1 MKRTKIRNILLSALL
16 ALTVGMPTLSFADEG
31 ASAGSGTSGGT
42 PTPYAAGD
50 KDTVADPNTAS
61 SWRDWGL
68 DYSTQSVG
76 RIWTDK
82 TVSTEDIVL
91 TGADGTMTIEK
102 SSEADFLTAFSA
114 LSSTSN
120 LKSKIAQPLD
130 IVLVLDASGS
140 MDDPMGNGDS
150 TKRIDALKVAANSF
164 IDEIAKQNAN
174 ISDPAQQHQ
183 VSLVKFSGKKSNQV
197 GNDTYREDGY
207 TYNYSQVMKNLTSCV
222 GSSADDLKSTVNAI
236 EPAGATRADY
246 GLELAAGQTSG
257 RENAKKI
264 VVFFTDGSPTS
275 SNGFEGKVASSAVSA
290 AKSMKDAGATIYSVG
305 IFSGA
310 NPAPDPTNSGTSREN
325 KFMHAV
331 SSNYPTASY
340 TNQGFMFDNWVWNF
354 GARATNSDFYKA
366 ASNAADLKTLFDEI
380 SQEITSST
388 GLPTEV
394 HQGYDPS
401 TSGYITFTD
410 QLGDYMKVDSFTT
423 IVFAKQLFKNPVK
436 LTSGNVDTYTFSGEA
451 GNVLY
456 PSGNLSSIVITV
468 TRSDNLATGDLVE
481 VKVPAA
487 LIPLRHFQIDESAGT
502 GSVDLTFP
510 IRVFFESSVKEDVA
524 SALANPDATLAAYIE
539 ANTTDDDVAFYAN
552 KWNGGED
559 GDVTATFTPAKSN
572 SYYYMTEETPI
583 YTDEACTVPAKGA
596 LSADGT
602 YYYKRSW
609 YEVDNNGKAS
619 LRSGAIRF
627 SGNIPEAWLGY
638 IGTDASG
645 NAVLK
650 SGAPRLTYINELLTL
665 KDDNP
670 TATAATVLN
679 PVWSGSN
686 IACHLGNNGK
696 LVIEKPGT
704 LAISK
709 SLDIPEG
716 YEHAEF
722 SNDAFTFTIDIDEAK
737 GQKFPA
743 EVRNANDEPVGNAF
757 TIAFDDNGEATHSLK
772 DGETLYIRGLS
783 TGWNYTVS
791 EQLTT
796 GFDQVA
802 PAENNDPQAA
812 TGTIAAG
819 TQAKAEFINAYRPSG
834 TLDGNKSLNVR
845 KVLKGRDWTAND
857 TFRFVLSP
865 TDNAPMPLGENG
877 EPANSIVLTKKDLAD
892 GGYAAGAFGNIT
904 YTKPGTYVYEISEDQ
919 DIGAGVGMSLSQARY
934 RVDVTVTKEL
944 AEQGDNAIHQGILNV
959 SSVMVQINDDD
970 GAIVQPDNDDDGAI
984 VQPDNGVDAA
994 TFTNEFAAQEAKW
1007 EPQVKKEY
1015 TDNSGANPL
1024 ASGMFHF
1031 RIEAVTDNTPM
1042 PNNPMIGTVNADG
1055 SVTFEDI
1062 TFTSEMIDKSFEYR
1076 ITEVVQNADGKWI
1089 NVADANESLLQTGMT
1104 YDKSTWIV
1112 RVDVTGEEVVVP
1124 TAGYRLADAAQG
1136 PSAESF
1142 ATFHN
1147 SYTPESVSVPAKD
1160 FAAGT
1165 KTLTGRDM
1173 LSNETFGFE
1182 LLSADGATQSAI
1194 ANGAVHLESTSAV
1207 AQGGTNGHAAGFSF
1221 GDATFKKPGT
1231 YTFMVHENLWNNQQ
1245 ILADGTQGMTFDR
1258 HTATI
1263 VVTVTDNNGV
1273 LSATRAVENSLD
1285 FTNRYTA
1292 EGDYSGLVV
1301 SKTLTGRDMGQG
1313 EFTFHIAAG
1322 TNDAAAAELLGGD
1335 GTRTFVNSEPRAAGV
1350 AYDATLLTD
1359 LHFTQ
1364 DDVGKTFTFDVFENV
1379 PSIGAPGMTYDEKI
1393 HSVVISVAS
1402 NNAGA
1407 LVITTTVDGADGNK
1421 VSFTNAY
1428 TADSATFDTQA
1439 GFGLYKVLEGG
1450 DWEANDAFSF
1460 LLEPLTMGAPM
1471 PVGATGA
1478 TATVGANMVDPATGR
1493 APISFGDITFN
1504 QAGVYKYRVTE
1515 ENAGRIIHGVKYTS
1529 NVAEFA
1535 VTVTDVDQNGVHTG
1549 KLEATAQ
1556 LTTTPNTREFT
1567 NVAGF
1572 EYDDNQIPVNA
1583 FKRFTNNSAVEMPD
1597 MTGLFTFTLT
1607 AAEANAPM
1615 PAATTAHNDA
1625 DGSVDFGVI
1634 TFDASLFDNG
1644 PIVISS
1650 APAAAKSAANEPSAA
1665 DKAVAS
1671 DVPAADVAAASGA
1684 GALAPDAGDAAKG
1697 EGSAPADAGAAP
1709 ASDAAADPAA
1719 KPAGDGPTTDNP
1731 PAGTNTLVFHY
1742 TITEKAGG
1750 HADVTNDPNPA
1761 FTFEVTVTRDDA
1773 GNVTASVTSISNY
1786 VKGEPLHVFTNTYA
1800 YAPPPPTPVDPDPDP
1815 IVAAPVAKKILEGR
1829 ALVAGEFTFELVE
1842 NGKVVSTGTN
1852 DANGSVTFS
1861 GITYAAAGTHVYTM
1875 REVGAGTTAA
1885 GVTYDTTTYQVTAKV
1900 VKSGGKLRATFTIDG
1915 ADAAV
1920 FKNAYAPMGTTVIL
1934 GATKTLAGRDLAAG
1948 EFTFKLTGADGRTYE
1963 AKNAADGRIEFPAI
1977 AFDKPG
1983 TYEFTLTEVN
1993 DGQTGIT
2000 YDEHVHKAI
2009 VTVSDDGKGNLV
2021 AKVTWPNGTPPTFV
2035 NTFAQP
2041 DPEETPTPDA
2051 KTTPGPKGWAGTP
2064 YGRLAKTGDAAM
2076 PIVCAAA
2083 LAILAAGAACSV
2095 AYGLFRKNEKEDA
2108 EK

>member
-31 ASAGSGTSGGT
+31 ASAGSGASGAGT
-42 PTPYAAGD
+42 TPYAAGD

-61 SWRDWGL
+61 TWRDWGL

-82 TVSTEDIVL
+82 TVSTEGIAL
-91 TGADGTMTIEK
+91 TGADGTITIEK
-102 SSEADFLTAFSA
+102 SPEADFLTAFSA

-120 LKSKIAQPLD
+120 LKSTVAQPLD

-140 MDDPMGNGDS
+140 MDDPMGNGDN
-150 TKRIDALKVAANSF
+150 TKRIDALKAAANSF
-164 IDEIAKQNAN
+164 IDEIAKRNAN

-183 VSLVKFSGKKSNQV
+183 VSLVKFAGKKNDQV
-197 GNDTYREDGY
+197 GNDTYRDGGY
-207 TYNYSQVMKNLTSCV
+207 TYNYSQIMKNLTSCV
-222 GSSADDLKSTVNAI
+222 GSSADDLRSTVNVI
-236 EPAGATRADY
+236 KPAGATQADN
-246 GLELAAGQTSG
+246 GLQLAAGQTSG
-257 RENAKKI
+257 RKDAKKI

-275 SNGFEGKVASSAVSA
+275 HSDFDDNVASSAVSA

-310 NPAPDPTNSGTSREN
+310 NPSADPTASDTSNEN

-340 TNQGFMFDNWVWNF
+340 AWQDGQGFWQPGQWVWSF
-354 GARATNSDFYKA
+354 GTRAAGSDFYKA

-388 GLPTEV
+388 GHPTEV
-394 HQGYDPS
+394 QQGYDAS

-423 IVFAKQLFKNPVK
+423 IVFAKRLFQNPVK
-436 LTSGNVDTYTFSGEA
+436 TTNENGNVDTYTFSGEA

-456 PSGNLSSIVITV
+456 PSGNLNSIIITV
-468 TRSDNLATGDLVE
+468 TRSEDLATGDLVE
-481 VKVPAA
+481 VKIPAG

-510 IRVFFESSVKEDVA
+510 IRVFFESSVKEDME
-524 SALANPDATLAAYIE
+524 SALANPDETLAAYVE
-539 ANTTDDDVAFYAN
+539 ANTTNDGVAFYAN
-552 KWNGGED
+552 KWSGGKD
-559 GDVTATFTPAKSN
+559 GDVAATFTPAKSN

-609 YEVDNNGKAS
+609 YEIDNGKATPQ
-619 LRSGAIRF
+619 SGAIPF
-627 SGNIPEAWLGY
+627 SGNISESLFGY
-638 IGTDASG
+638 ISTDASG
-645 NAVLK
+645 NAVFKL
-650 SGAPRLTYINELLTL
+650 GTPRITYIDELRTP
-665 KDDNP
+665 KDSNP

-679 PVWSGSN
+679 PLWSGSG

-743 EVRNANDEPVGNAF
+743 EVRNANDEPVDNAF

-783 TGWNYTVS
+783 AGWNYTVS
-791 EQLTT
+791 EQPTT
-796 GFDQVA
+796 GFDQIA

-819 TQAKAEFINAYRPSG
+819 TQATAEFANAYRPSG

-845 KVLKGRDWTAND
+845 KVLKGRDWTDND

-865 TDNAPMPLGENG
+865 TDNAPMPLDENG
-877 EPANSIVLTKKDLAD
+877 KPANSIVLTEQNLNDD
-892 GGYAAGAFGNIT
+892 GYAAGAFGNIT

-919 DIGAGVGMSLSQARY
+919 TLGAGAGMSLSQARY
-934 RVDVTVTKEL
+934 KVVVTVTD
-944 AEQGDNAIHQGILNV
+944 AGQGDNAVHQGKLNV
-959 SSVMVQINDDD
+959 SSVMVQTKDDD
-970 GAIVQPDNDDDGAI
+970 GASVQSND
-984 VQPDNGVDAA
+984 GVDAA
-994 TFTNEFAAQEAKW
+994 TFTNVFAATEEKW
-1007 EPQVKKEY
+1007 SPAVKKEY
-1015 TDNSGANPL
+1015 TDNSGVNPL
-1024 ASGMFHF
+1024 EDGMFNF
-1031 RIEAVTDNTPM
+1031 RIDPVEGSPM
-1042 PNNPMIGTVNADG
+1042 PTNTIGAVNADG
-1055 SVTFEDI
+1055 SVTFGDI
-1062 TFTSEMIDKSFEYR
+1062 VFTGDMIGKSFQYR
-1076 ITEVVQNADGKWI
+1076 ITEVVRDGAGNWVDVAKADKL
-1089 NVADANESLLQTGMT
+1089 LLQPGMT
-1104 YDKSTWIV
+1104 YDKSTWVVTVAITSKT
-1112 RVDVTGEEVVVP
+1112 VDNKQVVVC
-1124 TAGYRLADAAQG
+1124 TASYQLADAAQDS
-1136 PSAESF
+1136 PAKTF
-1142 ATFHN
+1142 ATFCN
-1147 SYTPESVSVPAKD
+1147 SYTPKSVSVPAKD

-1173 LSNETFGFE
+1173 LSNETFGFV
-1182 LLSADGATQSAI
+1182 LLPADDATRSAI
-1194 ANGAVHLESTSAV
+1194 ANGVVYLPSTHAEAKQGTSGQAV
-1207 AQGGTNGHAAGFSF
+1207 GFSF
-1221 GDATFKKPGT
+1221 GDATGGATFTKPGT
-1231 YTFMVHENLWNNQQ
+1231 YTFEVHENLWNSQE
-1245 ILADGTQGMTFDR
+1245 IPVDGTQGMTFDR

-1263 VVTVTDNNGV
+1263 VMTVADNNGV
-1273 LSATRAVENSLD
+1273 LAATRTVKNPLD

-1292 EGDYSGLVV
+1292 EGDYAGLVL
-1301 SKTLTGRDMGQG
+1301 SKTLNGRDMVQG
-1313 EFTFHIAAG
+1313 EFTFHIAG
-1322 TNDAAAAELLGGD
+1322 TNDAAAALLGGD
-1335 GTRTFVNSEPRAAGV
+1335 GTRTFANSEPRAAGV
-1350 AYDATLLTD
+1350 AYEATLLTD

-1364 DDVGKTFTFDVFENV
+1364 NDVGKTFTFDVRENV
-1379 PSIGAPGMTYDEKI
+1379 PDAGAPGMTYDTT
-1393 HSVVISVAS
+1393 VYSVAIGVAS
-1402 NNAGA
+1402 DNAGA
-1407 LVITTTVDGADGNK
+1407 LEITTTVDGAAGNK
-1421 VSFTNAY
+1421 VSFTNTYA
-1428 TADSATFDTQA
+1428 ADPATFNTRA
-1439 GFGLYKVLEGG
+1439 GFGLYKVLEGRG
-1450 DWEANDAFSF
+1450 WEADDAFSF
-1460 LLEPLTMGAPM
+1460 LLEPLTMGAPL
-1471 PVGATGA
+1471 PGDTIV
-1478 TATVGANMVDPATGR
+1478 TVGADKVDSATGH

-1504 QAGVYKYRVTE
+1504 QAGVYRYRVTE
-1515 ENAGRIIHGVKYTS
+1515 MSAGHIIDGVKYSS
-1529 NVAEFA
+1529 NAAEFT
-1535 VTVTDVDQNGVHTG
+1535 VTVTDVDQNGAHTG
-1549 KLEATAQ
+1549 ELVATAQ
-1556 LTTTPNTREFT
+1556 LTTTPNTCEFT

-1615 PAATTAHNDA
+1615 PAVTTVHNGA

-1644 PIVISS
+1644 PIVINS

-1671 DVPAADVAAASGA
+1671 DVPAADVAAASEA

-1709 ASDAAADPAA
+1709 ASDAAAVPEA

-1731 PAGTNTLVFHY
+1731 SADANTLVFHY

-1761 FTFEVTVTRDDA
+1761 FTFEVTVTRDNA
-1773 GNVTASVTSISNY
+1773 GNVTANVTNVQDY
-1786 VKGEPLHVFTNTYA
+1786 VKGTPLRTFTNTYT
-1800 YAPPPPTPVDPDPDP
+1800 YTPPIIPDPDP
-1815 IVAAPVAKKILEGR
+1815 IFAAPVAKKILEGR
-1829 ALVAGEFTFELVE
+1829 ALGAGEFSFELLE

-1852 DANGSVTFS
+1852 DADGNVVFS
-1861 GITYAAAGTHVYTM
+1861 DIKFTEAGTHIYTM
-1875 REVGAGTTAA
+1875 REIGAGTTAA
-1885 GVTYDTTTYQVTAKV
+1885 GVTYDATTYQVTADV
-1900 VKSGGKLRATFTIDG
+1900 VEIDNELRVDFAIDG
-1915 ADAAV
+1915 ADGAV
-1920 FKNAYAPMGTTVIL
+1920 FKNAYKAKGTTVII
-1934 GATKTLAGRDLAAG
+1934 GATKTLEGRTLAAG
-1948 EFTFKLTGADGRTYE
+1948 EFTFKLTGADGRAYE

-1977 AFDKPG
+1977 DFDKVG
-1983 TYEFTLTEVN
+1983 TYDFTLVEMN

-2000 YDEHVHKAI
+2000 YDGRSYK
-2009 VTVSDDGKGNLV
+2009 VTVVVTDDGKGNLV
-2021 AKVTWPNGTPPTFV
+2021 ANVTWPNGTPPTFK
-2035 NTFAQP
+2035 NTYTKPVPA
-2041 DPEETPTPDA
+2041 A
-2051 KTTPGPKGWAGTP
+2051 TPGTP
-2064 YGRLAKTGDAAM
+2064 GKPPVRFAKTGDETM
-2076 PIVCAAA
+2076 PIACVAT
-2083 LAILAAGAACSV
+2083 LAILAAGAVGA
-2095 AYGLFRKNEKEDA
+2095 AAFGALRKREKGDERQ
-2108 EK
+2108 

>member
-31 ASAGSGTSGGT
+31 ASAGSGASGVS

-61 SWRDWGL
+61 TWRDWGL

-91 TGADGTMTIEK
+91 TGADGTMTIAK
-102 SSEADFLTAFSA
+102 SPEADFLTAFSA

-164 IDEIAKQNAN
+164 IDEIATQNAN

-183 VSLVKFSGKKSNQV
+183 VSLVKFAGKISNQV
-197 GNDTYREDGY
+197 GNGTYRSGGY
-207 TYNYSQVMKNLTSCV
+207 TYNFSQVMKNLTSCV

-236 EPAGATRADY
+236 SPAGSTRADY
-246 GLELAAGQTSG
+246 GLQLAADQTSG

-275 SNGFEGKVASSAVSA
+275 SSGFEDGVASDAVSA
-290 AKSMKDAGATIYSVG
+290 AKSMKDKGATIYSVG

-310 NPAPDPTNSGTSREN
+310 NPSADPTNSGTSDEN

-340 TNQGFMFDNWVWNF
+340 SWQNGQWPWESGRWVWNF
-354 GARATNSDFYKA
+354 GARATDSAFYKA

-394 HQGYDPS
+394 QQGYDPS

-423 IVFAKQLFKNPVK
+423 IVFAKQLFQNPVK
-436 LTSGNVDTYTFSGEA
+436 TTSGKVDTYTFSGEA

-468 TRSDNLATGDLVE
+468 TKSDNLATGDLVE
-481 VKVPAA
+481 VKIPAA
-487 LIPLRHFQIDESAGT
+487 LIPLRHFQIDESAST

-510 IRVFFESSVKEDVA
+510 IRVFFESSVKEDVE

-539 ANTTDDDVAFYAN
+539 TNTTGDGVAFYAN

-559 GDVTATFTPAKSN
+559 GDVLATFTPAKSN

-609 YEVDNNGKAS
+609 YEIGNGKAT
-619 LRSGAIRF
+619 LQSGAIQF
-627 SGNIPEAWLGY
+627 SGNIPESWLGY

-645 NAVLK
+645 NAVFK
-650 SGAPRLTYINELLTL
+650 AGTPRFTYINELRTV
-665 KDDNP
+665 KSDNP
-670 TATAATVLN
+670 TTTATTVLN
-679 PVWSGSN
+679 PVWSGSS

-709 SLDIPEG
+709 SLVVPEG
-716 YEHAEF
+716 YDRADF
-722 SNDAFTFTIDIDEAK
+722 ANDTFTFTIEIDKAE
-737 GQKFPA
+737 GQEFPA
-743 EVRNANDEPVGNAF
+743 EVRDVNNEPVGDAF
-757 TIAFDDNGEATHSLK
+757 TIAFDNNGTATHSLK
-772 DGETLYIRGLS
+772 DGETLIIRGLS
-783 TGWNYTVS
+783 AGWEYLVS
-791 EQLTT
+791 EQPTT
-796 GFDQVA
+796 GFDQIA

-819 TQAKAEFINAYRPSG
+819 AEANAEFTNAYRPSG
-834 TLDGNKSLNVR
+834 TLDNDDALAVK
-845 KVLKGRDWTAND
+845 KVLTGRSWTDND
-857 TFRFVLSP
+857 AFRFILTP
-865 TDNAPMPLGENG
+865 TTDNAPMPLDENG
-877 EPANSIVLTKKDLAD
+877 EPANSIVLTKQDLAD
-892 GGYAAGAFGNIT
+892 GGYAAGTFGNIT

-919 DIGAGVGMSLSQARY
+919 TVGAGAGMSLSQARY
-934 RVDVTVTKEL
+934 RVVVTVTDVP
-944 AEQGDNAIHQGILNV
+944 AGQGDNAIHQGILNV
-959 SSVMVQINDDD
+959 SSIMVQINGDD
-970 GAIVQPDNDDDGAI
+970 GASVQSDD
-984 VQPDNGVDAA
+984 GVDAA
-994 TFTNEFAAQEAKW
+994 TFTNEFAAREAKW
-1007 EPQVKKEY
+1007 NPAVKKEY

-1024 ASGMFHF
+1024 ERGLFNF
-1031 RIEAVTDNTPM
+1031 RIEPVTDYAPM
-1042 PNNPMIGTVNADG
+1042 PANPIGAVNADG
-1055 SVTFEDI
+1055 SVTFGDI
-1062 TFTSEMIDKSFEYR
+1062 VFAGDMIGESFEYR
-1076 ITEVVQNADGKWI
+1076 ITEVVPDGAGNWI
-1089 NVADANESLLQTGMT
+1089 NVADADASLLQTGMT
-1104 YDKSTWIV
+1104 YDESTWVV
-1112 RVDVTGEEVVVP
+1112 RVDIASEVIDNEQVVVW
-1124 TAGYRLADAAQG
+1124 TASYQLADAAQG
-1136 PSAESF
+1136 SPAESF
-1142 ATFHN
+1142 ATFRN
-1147 SYTPESVSVPAKD
+1147 SYTPESVSVPAED

-1173 LSNETFGFE
+1173 LPNETFGFV
-1182 LLSADGATQSAI
+1182 LLPGDDATQSAI
-1194 ANGAVHLESTSAV
+1194 ANGVVRLTSTDAV
-1207 AQGGTNGHAAGFSF
+1207 ALRGTNGQAVNFSF
-1221 GDATFKKPGT
+1221 GDATFTKPGT
-1231 YTFMVHENLWNNQQ
+1231 YTFMVRENSWNSQR
-1245 ILADGTQGMTFDR
+1245 IPADGTQGMAFDR

-1263 VVTVTDNNGV
+1263 VVTVTDNDGV
-1273 LSATRAVENSLD
+1273 LAATRTVENSLA

-1292 EGDYSGLVV
+1292 EGDYAGLVL
-1301 SKTLTGRDMGQG
+1301 SKTLNGRDMSQG
-1313 EFTFHIAAG
+1313 EFAFHIAG
-1322 TNDAAAAELLGGD
+1322 TNDAAAALLGGD

-1350 AYDATLLTD
+1350 AYEATLLTD

-1364 DDVGKTFTFDVFENV
+1364 DDAGKTFTFDVYENV
-1379 PSIGAPGMTYDEKI
+1379 PSIGAPGMTYDKTI
-1393 HSVVISVAS
+1393 HSVVVSVAS
-1402 NNAGA
+1402 DNAGA
-1407 LVITTTVDGADGNK
+1407 LVITTTVDGVAGNK

-1428 TADSATFDTQA
+1428 AADPAVLDTQA
-1439 GFGLYKVLEGG
+1439 GFGLYKVLEGR

-1460 LLEPLTMGAPM
+1460 LLEPVTMGAPLPGDTM
-1471 PVGATGA
+1471 V
-1478 TATVGANMVDPATGR
+1478 TVGADMVDPATGH

-1515 ENAGRIIHGVKYTS
+1515 ANAGHIIGGVQYSS
-1529 NVAEFA
+1529 NVAEFT
-1535 VTVTDVDQNGVHTG
+1535 VTVTDLDENGVHTG

-1583 FKRFTNNSAVEMPD
+1583 FKRFVNNSAVEMPD
-1597 MTGLFTFTLT
+1597 MTGLFAFELT

-1615 PAATTAHNDA
+1615 PVATTTHNGA

-1644 PIVISS
+1644 PIVINSV
-1650 APAAAKSAANEPSAA
+1650 PAAKSAASESSAA
-1665 DKAVAS
+1665 GKAVAS
-1671 DVPAADVAAASGA
+1671 DVPAADDAAAPEA
-1684 GALAPDAGDAAKG
+1684 GASGVDAGDAAKG

-1709 ASDAAADPAA
+1709 AADATAAPAANAAA
-1719 KPAGDGPTTDNP
+1719 KPASDGPTTDNP
-1731 PAGTNTLVFHY
+1731 PVDANTLVFHY

-1750 HADVTNDPNPA
+1750 HADVANDPNPA
-1761 FTFEVTVTRDDA
+1761 FTFEVTVTRGND
-1773 GNVTASVTSISNY
+1773 GNVTARVTNVQDY
-1786 VKGEPLHVFTNTYA
+1786 VKGTPLRTFTNTYT
-1800 YAPPPPTPVDPDPDP
+1800 YTPPIIPDPDP
-1815 IVAAPVAKKILEGR
+1815 IFAAPVAKKILEGR
-1829 ALVAGEFTFELVE
+1829 ALIAGEFSFELLE
-1842 NGKVVSTGTN
+1842 NGKVVSAGTN
-1852 DANGSVTFS
+1852 DADGNVVFS
-1861 GITYAAAGTHVYTM
+1861 DIEFTEAGTHIYTM
-1875 REVGAGTTAA
+1875 REIGAGTTAA
-1885 GVTYDTTTYQVTAKV
+1885 GVTYDATTYQVTADV
-1900 VKSGGKLRATFTIDG
+1900 VEIDNELRVDFAIDG
-1915 ADAAV
+1915 ADGAV
-1920 FKNAYAPMGTTVIL
+1920 FKNAYKAKGTTVII
-1934 GATKTLAGRDLAAG
+1934 GATKTLEGRTLAAG

-1977 AFDKPG
+1977 DFDKVG
-1983 TYEFTLTEVN
+1983 TYDFTLVEMN

-2000 YDEHVHKAI
+2000 YDGRSYK
-2009 VTVSDDGKGNLV
+2009 VTVVVTDDGKGNLV
-2021 AKVTWPNGTPPTFV
+2021 ANVTWPNGTPPTFK
-2035 NTFAQP
+2035 NTYTKPVLAV
-2041 DPEETPTPDA
+2041 
-2051 KTTPGPKGWAGTP
+2051 TPGTP
-2064 YGRLAKTGDAAM
+2064 GKPPVRFAKTGDETM
-2076 PIVCAAA
+2076 PVACAAT
-2083 LAILAAGAACSV
+2083 LAILAAGAVGA
-2095 AYGLFRKNEKEDA
+2095 AAFGALRKREKGD
-2108 EK
+2108 KRQ

>member
-31 ASAGSGTSGGT
+31 ASAGSGASGVS

-50 KDTVADPNTAS
+50 KGTVADPNTAS

-82 TVSTEDIVL
+82 TVSTEGINL
-91 TGADGTMTIEK
+91 TGADGTITIEK

-140 MDDPMGNGDS
+140 MDDPMGKDDN
-150 TKRIDALKVAANSF
+150 TKRIDALKAAANSF

-183 VSLVKFSGKKSNQV
+183 VSLVKFAGKISNQV
-197 GNDTYREDGY
+197 GNDTYRDGRY

-222 GSSADDLKSTVNAI
+222 GSSVKDLKRTVGAI
-236 EPAGATRADY
+236 SPAGSTRADY
-246 GLELAAGQTSG
+246 GLQFAAGQTSG

-275 SNGFEGKVASSAVSA
+275 SSGFEAGVAGDAVSA

-310 NPAPDPTNSGTSREN
+310 NPSADPTNSGTSDEN

-340 TNQGFMFDNWVWNF
+340 TDQGWVISNWVWSF
-354 GARATNSDFYKA
+354 GARATDSDFYKA

-394 HQGYDPS
+394 QQGYDPS

-423 IVFAKQLFKNPVK
+423 IVFAKQLFQNPEK
-436 LTSGNVDTYTFSGEA
+436 TTSGNVDTYTFSGEA

-456 PSGNLSSIVITV
+456 PSGNLNSIVITV
-468 TRSDNLATGDLVE
+468 TKSDNLATGDLVE
-481 VKVPAA
+481 VKIPAA
-487 LIPLRHFQIDESAGT
+487 LIPLRHFQVDESAGT
-502 GSVDLTFP
+502 GHVDTTFP
-510 IRVFFESSVKEDVA
+510 IRVFFESSVKEDVE

-539 ANTTDDDVAFYAN
+539 ANTTGDGVAFYAN

-559 GDVTATFTPAKSN
+559 GDVLATFTPARSN

-609 YEVDNNGKAS
+609 YEIDNGKAT
-619 LRSGAIRF
+619 LQSGAIKF

-650 SGAPRLTYINELLTL
+650 SGAPRLTYINELRTL

-686 IACHLGNNGK
+686 VACHLGNNGK
-696 LVIEKPGT
+696 LVVEKPGT

-709 SLDIPEG
+709 SLVVPEG
-716 YEHAEF
+716 YDRAEF
-722 SNDAFTFTIDIDEAK
+722 GNDTFTFTIEIDKAE
-737 GQKFPA
+737 GQEFPA
-743 EVRNANDEPVGNAF
+743 EVRDANNEPVGDAF
-757 TIAFDDNGEATHSLK
+757 TITFDNNGKATHSLK

-783 TGWNYTVS
+783 AGWEYLVS
-791 EQLTT
+791 EQPTM
-796 GFDQVA
+796 GFDQIA

-812 TGTIAAG
+812 TGAIAAG
-819 TQAKAEFINAYRPSG
+819 AQAKAEFTNAYRPSG
-834 TLDGNKSLNVR
+834 TLDNDDALAVK
-845 KVLKGRDWTAND
+845 KVLTGRSWTDND
-857 TFRFVLSP
+857 AFRFILAPV
-865 TDNAPMPLGENG
+865 TDNAPMPLDENG
-877 EPANSIVLTKKDLAD
+877 EPVGALTLTKQDLTD
-892 GGYAAGAFGNIT
+892 GGYAAGTFGNIT

-919 DIGAGVGMSLSQARY
+919 TVGAGAGMSLSQARY
-934 RVDVTVTKEL
+934 RVVVTVTDVP
-944 AEQGDNAIHQGILNV
+944 AGQGDNAIHQGILNV
-959 SSVMVQINDDD
+959 SSVMEQIYDDD
-970 GAIVQPDNDDDGAI
+970 GASVQSSNK
-984 VQPDNGVDAA
+984 VDAA
-994 TFTNEFAAQEAKW
+994 TFTNEFAAREAKW
-1007 EPQVKKEY
+1007 NPAVKKEY

-1024 ASGMFHF
+1024 AGGMFNF
-1031 RIEAVTDNTPM
+1031 RIDSDGAPM
-1042 PNNPMIGTVNADG
+1042 PANPIGAVNADG
-1055 SVTFEDI
+1055 SVEFEDI
-1062 TFTSEMIDKSFEYR
+1062 VFTGDMIGKSFEYR
-1076 ITEVVQNADGKWI
+1076 ITEVVPDGAGKWT
-1089 NVADANESLLQTGMT
+1089 NVAKADESQLQGGMT
-1104 YDKSTWIV
+1104 YDKSTWVV
-1112 RVDVTGEEVVVP
+1112 RVDIASKVVDNEQVVVW
-1124 TAGYRLADAAQG
+1124 TASYRLADPAQG
-1136 PSAESF
+1136 SQVEPF
-1142 ATFHN
+1142 ATFRN
-1147 SYTPESVSVPAKD
+1147 SYTPEFATVPVND

-1182 LLSADGATQSAI
+1182 LLPADGATQSAI
-1194 ANGAVHLESTSAV
+1194 ANGVVHLESTSAV
-1207 AQGGTNGHAAGFSF
+1207 AQGGTNGHAVGFSFF
-1221 GDATFKKPGT
+1221 GDATFKKPGM
-1231 YTFMVHENLWNNQQ
+1231 YTFMVRENLWNNQQ
-1245 ILADGTQGMTFDR
+1245 IPDDGTQGMTFDR

-1263 VVTVTDNNGV
+1263 VVTVTDNDGV
-1273 LSATRAVENSLD
+1273 LAATRTVENSLD

-1292 EGDYSGLVV
+1292 EGDYTGLVL
-1301 SKTLTGRDMGQG
+1301 SKTLNGRDMGQG
-1313 EFTFHIAAG
+1313 EFTFHIAG
-1322 TNDAAAAELLGGD
+1322 TNDAAAALLGGD

-1350 AYDATLLTD
+1350 AYEATLLTD

-1364 DDVGKTFTFDVFENV
+1364 DDAGKTFTFDVFENV
-1379 PSIGAPGMTYDEKI
+1379 PSIGAPGMTYDKTI

-1402 NNAGA
+1402 DNAGA
-1407 LVITTTVDGADGNK
+1407 LVITTTVDGAAGNK

-1428 TADSATFDTQA
+1428 AADPAVFDTQA
-1439 GFGLYKVLEGG
+1439 GFGLYKVLEGR

-1460 LLEPLTMGAPM
+1460 LLESVTMGAPL
-1471 PVGATGA
+1471 PGDTIV
-1478 TATVGANMVDPATGR
+1478 TVGADMVDPATGH

-1515 ENAGRIIHGVKYTS
+1515 ANAGHIIGGVQYSS
-1529 NVAEFA
+1529 NVAEFT

-1583 FKRFTNNSAVEMPD
+1583 FKRFVNNSAVEMPD
-1597 MTGLFTFTLT
+1597 MTGLFTFELT

-1615 PAATTAHNDA
+1615 PVATTVHNGA

-1644 PIVISS
+1644 PIVINS
-1650 APAAAKSAANEPSAA
+1650 APAAKSAANEASAA
-1665 DKAVAS
+1665 GEAVAS
-1671 DVPAADVAAASGA
+1671 DVPAADAAAASEA
-1684 GALAPDAGDAAKG
+1684 GASGADAGDAAKG

-1709 ASDAAADPAA
+1709 AADAAAAPAA

-1731 PAGTNTLVFHY
+1731 PVDANTLVFHY

-1750 HADVTNDPNPA
+1750 HADVANDPNPA
-1761 FTFEVTVTRDDA
+1761 FTFEVTVTRGND
-1773 GNVTASVTSISNY
+1773 GNVTARVTNVQDY
-1786 VKGEPLHVFTNTYA
+1786 VKGTPLRTFTNTYT
-1800 YAPPPPTPVDPDPDP
+1800 YTPPIIPDPDP
-1815 IVAAPVAKKILEGR
+1815 IFAAPVAKKILEGR
-1829 ALVAGEFTFELVE
+1829 ALIAGEFSFELLE

-1852 DANGSVTFS
+1852 DADGNVVFS
-1861 GITYAAAGTHVYTM
+1861 DIEFTEAGTHIYTM
-1875 REVGAGTTAA
+1875 REIGAGTTAA
-1885 GVTYDTTTYQVTAKV
+1885 GVTYDATTYQVTADV
-1900 VKSGGKLRATFTIDG
+1900 VEIDNELRVDFAIDG
-1915 ADAAV
+1915 VDGAV
-1920 FKNAYAPMGTTVIL
+1920 FKNAYKAKGTTVII
-1934 GATKTLAGRDLAAG
+1934 GATKTLEGRTLAAG

-1977 AFDKPG
+1977 DFDKVG
-1983 TYEFTLTEVN
+1983 TYDFTLVEMN

-2000 YDEHVHKAI
+2000 YDGRSYK
-2009 VTVSDDGKGNLV
+2009 VTVVVTDDGKGNLV
-2021 AKVTWPNGTPPTFV
+2021 ANVTWPNGTPPTFK
-2035 NTFAQP
+2035 NTYTKPVPAV
-2041 DPEETPTPDA
+2041 
-2051 KTTPGPKGWAGTP
+2051 TPGTP
-2064 YGRLAKTGDAAM
+2064 GKPPVRFAKTGDETMSIA
-2076 PIVCAAA
+2076 CAAT
-2083 LAILAAGAACSV
+2083 LAILAAGAVGA
-2095 AYGLFRKNEKEDA
+2095 AAFGALRKREKGD
-2108 EK
+2108 KRQ

>member
-50 KDTVADPNTAS
+50 KGTEADPNTAS

-91 TGADGTMTIEK
+91 TGAGGTMTIEK

-140 MDDPMGNGDS
+140 MSDPMGKDDN
-150 TKRIDALKVAANSF
+150 TKRIDALKAAANSF
-164 IDEIAKQNAN
+164 IDEIATQNAN

-183 VSLVKFSGKKSNQV
+183 VSLVKFSGNKSDQV
-197 GNDTYREDGY
+197 GNSTYRGDNGY
-207 TYNYSQVMKNLTSCV
+207 TYNFSQVMKNLTSCV
-222 GSSADDLKSTVNAI
+222 GSSADDLKSTVNNI
-236 EPAGATRADY
+236 SPAGSTRADY
-246 GLELAAGQTSG
+246 GLQLATDQTSG

-275 SNGFEGKVASSAVSA
+275 SSGFESGVAGDAVSA

-310 NPAPDPTNSGTSREN
+310 NPSADPTNSNSGTSREN

-340 TNQGFMFDNWVWNF
+340 AWQDGQGFLQPGGWVWSF
-354 GARATNSDFYKA
+354 GPRATDSDFYKA

-394 HQGYDPS
+394 QQGYNPS

-423 IVFAKQLFKNPVK
+423 IVFAKQLFQNPVK
-436 LTSGNVDTYTFSGEA
+436 TTSRNVDTYTFSGEA

-468 TRSDNLATGDLVE
+468 TKSDNLATGDLVE
-481 VKVPAA
+481 VKIPAS

-502 GSVDLTFP
+502 GHVDTTFP
-510 IRVFFESSVKEDVA
+510 IRVFFESSVKEDVET
-524 SALANPDATLAAYIE
+524 ALANPDATLAAYIE
-539 ANTTDDDVAFYAN
+539 ANTTGDGVAFYAN
-552 KWNGGED
+552 KWSGGED

-583 YTDEACTVPAKGA
+583 YTDKAGTPAKGA

-602 YYYKRSW
+602 YYYQRSW
-609 YEVDNNGKAS
+609 YEIGNDGKAT
-619 LRSGAIRF
+619 LRSDVIPF
-627 SGNIPEAWLGY
+627 SGSIPESWFGY

-645 NAVLK
+645 NAVFK
-650 SGAPRLTYINELLTL
+650 AGTPRFTYINELHTF
-665 KDDNP
+665 KGKNQTV
-670 TATAATVLN
+670 TATTVLN

-686 IACHLGNNGK
+686 VACHLGNNGK

-709 SLDIPEG
+709 SLDVPEG

-743 EVRNANDEPVGNAF
+743 EVRNANDELVGNAF

-783 TGWNYTVS
+783 AGWGYQVS
-791 EQLTT
+791 ERPTT
-796 GFDQVA
+796 GFDQIA
-802 PAENNDPQAA
+802 PAENNGSQAA

-819 TQAKAEFINAYRPSG
+819 TQVKAEFTNAYRPSG
-834 TLDGNKSLNVR
+834 TLYGGDALAVKKALT
-845 KVLKGRDWTAND
+845 GRDWTDND
-857 TFRFVLSP
+857 LFRFVLSP
-865 TDNAPMPLGENG
+865 IGNAPMPLGENG
-877 EPANSIVLTKKDLAD
+877 EPDGVLTLTKHELTED
-892 GGYAAGAFGNIT
+892 GYAAGAFGNIT
-904 YTKPGTYVYEISEDQ
+904 YTKHGTYFYEIYEDQ
-919 DIGAGVGMSLSQARY
+919 TVGAGAGMSLSQARY
-934 RVDVTVTKEL
+934 RVVVTVTEEL

-970 GAIVQPDNDDDGAI
+970 GAIVQS
-984 VQPDNGVDAA
+984 DNGVDAA
-994 TFTNEFAAQEAKW
+994 TFTNEYAAKEAKW

-1031 RIEAVTDNTPM
+1031 RIKQVSDGAPM
-1042 PNNPMIGTVNADG
+1042 PLNPIGAVNADG
-1055 SVTFEDI
+1055 SVEFEDI
-1062 TFTSEMIDKSFEYR
+1062 VFKGDMVGKSFEYR
-1076 ITEVVQNADGKWI
+1076 ITEVVQGVNGEWI
-1089 NVADANESLLQTGMT
+1089 NVADSAAKSYLQPGMT
-1104 YDKSTWIV
+1104 YDESTWTVTVKVTDQKINDGE
-1112 RVDVTGEEVVVP
+1112 RVVVCKASYAKPIGGGEVVLLDQAKFV
-1124 TAGYRLADAAQG
+1124 
-1136 PSAESF
+1136 
-1142 ATFHN
+1142 N
-1147 SYTPESVSVPAKD
+1147 SYTPESVSVPAEG

-1165 KTLTGRDM
+1165 KILTGRDM
-1173 LSNETFGFE
+1173 RASETFGFALE
-1182 LLSADGATQSAI
+1182 PADDATKAAIDAHTVTLGETTATVSGGKSNKAKSFDFGGATFA
-1194 ANGAVHLESTSAV
+1194 
-1207 AQGGTNGHAAGFSF
+1207 
-1221 GDATFKKPGT
+1221 KPGT
-1231 YTFMVHENLWNNQQ
+1231 YTFTVRENAWNGNA
-1245 ILADGTQGMTFDR
+1245 LPEDGKGGMTFDP

-1263 VVTVTDNNGV
+1263 VVTVTDNDGV
-1273 LSATRAVENSLD
+1273 LAATRTVENSLD
-1285 FTNRYTA
+1285 FINRYTA
-1292 EGDYSGLVV
+1292 EGDYTGLVL
-1301 SKTLTGRDMGQG
+1301 SKTLNGRDMAAG
-1313 EFTFHIAAG
+1313 EFSFTIAGAD
-1322 TNDAAAAELLGGD
+1322 DASKELLGG
-1335 GTRTFVNSEPRAAGV
+1335 GVRTFVNSEPRAAGV
-1350 AYDATLLTD
+1350 AYEATLLTD

-1364 DDVGKTFTFDVFENV
+1364 DDVGKIFTFNVFENV
-1379 PSIGAPGMTYDEKI
+1379 PPDGASGMTYDNTRYQAA
-1393 HSVVISVAS
+1393 ISVAS
-1402 NNAGA
+1402 DDAGK
-1407 LVITTTVDGADGNK
+1407 LVVTTTVDGAPGNK
-1421 VSFTNAY
+1421 VAFANTYAAN
-1428 TADSATFDTQA
+1428 SAVFDTQA

-1460 LLEPLTMGAPM
+1460 LLESLTEGAPT
-1471 PVGATGA
+1471 PKSTR
-1478 TATVGANMVDPATGR
+1478 ATVDASQVNRETGH

-1529 NVAEFA
+1529 NVAEFT

-1583 FKRFTNNSAVEMPD
+1583 FKRFVNNSAVSMPD
-1597 MTGLFTFTLT
+1597 MTGLFTFELT

-1615 PAATTAHNDA
+1615 PVATTAHNGA

-1644 PIVISS
+1644 SIVINS
-1650 APAAAKSAANEPSAA
+1650 APAAKSAASESNAA
-1665 DKAVAS
+1665 GKAVAS
-1671 DVPAADVAAASGA
+1671 DVPAADDAA
-1684 GALAPDAGDAAKG
+1684 APDAGAAAPDAGYAAEG

-1709 ASDAAADPAA
+1709 AADAAAVPAANAAA
-1719 KPAGDGPTTDNP
+1719 KPASDGPTTDNP
-1731 PAGTNTLVFHY
+1731 SVDANTLVFHY

-1761 FTFEVTVTRDDA
+1761 FTFEVTVTRDNA
-1773 GNVTASVTSISNY
+1773 GNVTANVTNVQDY
-1786 VKGEPLHVFTNTYA
+1786 VKGTSLRTFTNTYT
-1800 YAPPPPTPVDPDPDP
+1800 YTPPIIPDPDP
-1815 IVAAPVAKKILEGR
+1815 IFAAPVAKKILEGR
-1829 ALVAGEFTFELVE
+1829 ALVAGEFSFELLE

-1852 DANGSVTFS
+1852 DADGNVVFS
-1861 GITYAAAGTHVYTM
+1861 DIKFTEAGTHIYTM
-1875 REVGAGTTAA
+1875 REIGAGTTAA
-1885 GVTYDTTTYQVTAKV
+1885 GVTYDATTYQITATI
-1900 VKSGGKLRATFTIDG
+1900 VKINNELRADFAVDG
-1915 ADAAV
+1915 ADGAV
-1920 FKNAYAPMGTTVIL
+1920 FKNAYKAEGTTVII
-1934 GATKTLAGRDLAAG
+1934 GATKTLEGRTLAAG
-1948 EFTFKLTGADGRTYE
+1948 EFTFKLTGADGRACE

-1977 AFDKPG
+1977 EFDKVG
-1983 TYEFTLTEVN
+1983 TYDFTLVEMN

-2000 YDEHVHKAI
+2000 YDDRSYK
-2009 VTVSDDGKGNLV
+2009 VTVVVTDDGKGNLV
-2021 AKVTWPNGTPPTFV
+2021 ANVTWPNGTPPTFK
-2035 NTFAQP
+2035 NTYTKPVPAV
-2041 DPEETPTPDA
+2041 TPTTP
-2051 KTTPGPKGWAGTP
+2051 TTPATP
-2064 YGRLAKTGDAAM
+2064 CAPGKSFARFAKTGDTAM
-2076 PIVCAAA
+2076 PIACAAT
-2083 LAILAAGAACSV
+2083 LAILAAGAVGA
-2095 AYGLFRKNEKEDA
+2095 AAFGALRKREKGDERQ
-2108 EK
+2108 

>member
-1 MKRTKIRNILLSALL
+1 MKRTKLRNILLSALL
-16 ALTVGMPTLSFADEG
+16 ALTVGMPTISFADEG
-31 ASAGSGTSGGT
+31 TSAGSGTPGAGA
-42 PTPYAAGD
+42 TPYAAGD

-61 SWRDWGL
+61 TWRDWGL

-82 TVSTEDIVL
+82 TVSTEGIAL
-91 TGADGTMTIEK
+91 TGADGTITIEK
-102 SSEADFLTAFSA
+102 SPEADFLTAFSA

-140 MDDPMGNGDS
+140 MDDPMGKSDD
-150 TKRIDALKVAANSF
+150 TKRIDALKAAANSF

-183 VSLVKFSGKKSNQV
+183 VSLVKFAGKKNDQV
-197 GNDTYREDGY
+197 GNDTYRDGGY

-236 EPAGATRADY
+236 KPAGSTRADY
-246 GLELAAGQTSG
+246 GLKLAAGQTSG

-275 SNGFEGKVASSAVSA
+275 GSGFEEKVAGDAVSA

-340 TNQGFMFDNWVWNF
+340 TNQGLIFDNWVWNF

-388 GLPTEV
+388 GHPTEV
-394 HQGYDPS
+394 QQGYDPS
-401 TSGYITFTD
+401 NSGYITFTD

-423 IVFAKQLFKNPVK
+423 IVFAKQLFQNPVK
-436 LTSGNVDTYTFSGEA
+436 TTNGNVDTYTFSGEA

-456 PSGNLSSIVITV
+456 PSGNLNSIVITV
-468 TRSDNLATGDLVE
+468 TKSDKLATGDLVE
-481 VKVPAA
+481 VKIPAA

-510 IRVFFESSVKEDVA
+510 IRVFFESSVKEDVE

-539 ANTTDDDVAFYAN
+539 ANTTGDGVAFYAN
-552 KWNGGED
+552 KWSGGED
-559 GDVTATFTPAKSN
+559 GDVTATFAPAKSN

-596 LSADGT
+596 LSADST

-609 YEVDNNGKAS
+609 YEIDDGKAMPQS
-619 LRSGAIRF
+619 RVFQF
-627 SGNIPEAWLGY
+627 SGNVPESWLGY

-645 NAVLK
+645 NAVFK
-650 SGAPRLTYINELLTL
+650 AGTPRFTYINELRTV
-665 KDDNP
+665 KSDNP
-670 TATAATVLN
+670 TVTAATVLN
-679 PVWSGSN
+679 PLWSGSS

-709 SLDIPEG
+709 SLVVPEG
-716 YEHAEF
+716 YDRAEF

-743 EVRNANDEPVGNAF
+743 EVRNANDELVGNAF
-757 TIAFDDNGEATHSLK
+757 TIAFDDNGKATHSLK
-772 DGETLYIRGLS
+772 DGETLIIRGLS
-783 TGWNYTVS
+783 AGWEYLVS
-791 EQLTT
+791 EQPTT
-796 GFDQVA
+796 GFDQIA

-819 TQAKAEFINAYRPSG
+819 AEAKAEFTNAYRPSG
-834 TLDGNKSLNVR
+834 TLDNDDALAVK
-845 KVLKGRDWTAND
+845 KVLNGRSWTDND
-857 TFRFVLSP
+857 VFRFILTP
-865 TDNAPMPLGENG
+865 ATDNAPMPLDENG
-877 EPANSIVLTKKDLAD
+877 EPNGVLTLTKQDLAD
-892 GGYAAGAFGNIT
+892 GGYAAGTFGNIT

-919 DIGAGVGMSLSQARY
+919 TVGAGAGMSLSQARY
-934 RVDVTVTKEL
+934 RVVVTVTEEL
-944 AEQGDNAIHQGILNV
+944 AGQGDDAIHQGILNV
-959 SSVMVQINDDD
+959 SSIMVQIADDD
-970 GAIVQPDNDDDGAI
+970 GASVQSDD
-984 VQPDNGVDAA
+984 GVDAA
-994 TFTNEFAAQEAKW
+994 TFTNEFAAREAKW
-1007 EPQVKKEY
+1007 NPAVKKEY
-1015 TDNSGANPL
+1015 TDNSGTNPL
-1024 ASGMFHF
+1024 ARGMFNF
-1031 RIEAVTDNTPM
+1031 RIEPVTDWAPM
-1042 PNNPMIGTVNADG
+1042 PANPIGAVNADG

-1062 TFTSEMIDKSFEYR
+1062 TFASDMIGKSFQYR
-1076 ITEVVQNADGKWI
+1076 ITEVVPDGAGKWT
-1089 NVADANESLLQTGMT
+1089 NVASAGKSLLQTGMT

-1112 RVDVTGEEVVVP
+1112 TVDITSKEVDNKQVVVC
-1124 TAGYRLADAAQG
+1124 TASYQLADAAQG
-1136 PSAESF
+1136 SPVAS
-1142 ATFHN
+1142 ATFRN
-1147 SYTPESVSVPAKD
+1147 SYTPESVSVPAEG

-1173 LSNETFGFE
+1173 LPDETFGFE
-1182 LLSADGATQSAI
+1182 LRSGDDATQSAI
-1194 ANGAVHLESTSAV
+1194 EKHVVQLESTKAV
-1207 AQGGTNGHAAGFSF
+1207 AQGGTNDQAADFSF
-1221 GDATFKKPGT
+1221 GNATFTKPGT
-1231 YTFMVHENLWNNQQ
+1231 YTFMVRENSWNSQR
-1245 ILADGTQGMTFDR
+1245 IPADGTQGMTFDR

-1273 LSATRAVENSLD
+1273 LAATRTVENSLD

-1292 EGDYSGLVV
+1292 EGDYAGLVL
-1301 SKTLTGRDMGQG
+1301 SKTLNGRDMDQG
-1313 EFTFHIAAG
+1313 EFTFHIAG
-1322 TNDAAAAELLGGD
+1322 TNDAAAALLGGD

-1350 AYDATLLTD
+1350 AYEATLLTD

-1364 DDVGKTFTFDVFENV
+1364 DDAGKTFTFDVFENV
-1379 PSIGAPGMTYDEKI
+1379 PSIGAPGMTYDKTM
-1393 HSVVISVAS
+1393 HSVAISVAS
-1402 NNAGA
+1402 DNAGA
-1407 LVITTTVDGADGNK
+1407 LAITTTVDGAAGNK
-1421 VSFTNAY
+1421 VSFANAY
-1428 TADSATFDTQA
+1428 AADPATFDTQA
-1439 GFGLYKVLEGG
+1439 GFGLYKVLEGR

-1460 LLEPLTMGAPM
+1460 LLEPLTMGAPL
-1471 PVGATGA
+1471 PGDTIV
-1478 TATVGANMVDPATGR
+1478 TVGADMVDPATGH
-1493 APISFGDITFN
+1493 APISFGDITYN
-1504 QAGVYKYRVTE
+1504 QVGVYKYRVTE
-1515 ENAGRIIHGVKYTS
+1515 RNAGYIIGGVKYSS
-1529 NVAEFA
+1529 NAAEFT
-1535 VTVTDVDQNGVHTG
+1535 VTVTDLDENGVHTG
-1549 KLEATAQ
+1549 KLVATAQ

-1597 MTGLFTFTLT
+1597 MTGLFTFELT

-1615 PAATTAHNDA
+1615 PVATTAHNDA
-1625 DGSVDFGVI
+1625 DGSVDFGAI

-1644 PIVISS
+1644 PIVING
-1650 APAAAKSAANEPSAA
+1650 APVAAKSAANEPSAA

-1671 DVPAADVAAASGA
+1671 DVPAADAAAASEA
-1684 GALAPDAGDAAKG
+1684 GALAPGAGDAAKG
-1697 EGSAPADAGAAP
+1697 EGSAPGDAGAAP
-1709 ASDAAADPAA
+1709 ASDAAAVPAA

-1731 PAGTNTLVFHY
+1731 PADANTLVFHY

-1750 HADVTNDPNPA
+1750 HVDVTNDPNPA
-1761 FTFEVTVTRDDA
+1761 FTFEVTVTRDNA
-1773 GNVTASVTSISNY
+1773 GNVTANVTNVQDY
-1786 VKGEPLHVFTNTYA
+1786 VKGTPLRTFTNTYT
-1800 YAPPPPTPVDPDPDP
+1800 YTPPIVPDPDP
-1815 IVAAPVAKKILEGR
+1815 IFAAPVAKKVLEGR
-1829 ALVAGEFTFELVE
+1829 ALVAGEFSFELLE

-1852 DANGSVTFS
+1852 DADGNVVFS
-1861 GITYAAAGTHVYTM
+1861 DIKFTEAGTHIYTM
-1875 REVGAGTTAA
+1875 REIGAGTTAA
-1885 GVTYDTTTYQVTAKV
+1885 GVTYDTTTYQVTADV
-1900 VKSGGKLRATFTIDG
+1900 VEIDNELRVDFAIDG
-1915 ADAAV
+1915 TDGAV
-1920 FKNAYAPMGTTVIL
+1920 FKNAYKAKGTTVII
-1934 GATKTLAGRDLAAG
+1934 GATKTLEGRTLAAG

-1977 AFDKPG
+1977 DFDKVG
-1983 TYEFTLTEVN
+1983 TYDFTLVEMN

-2000 YDEHVHKAI
+2000 YDGRSYK
-2009 VTVSDDGKGNLV
+2009 VTVVVTDDGKGNLV
-2021 AKVTWPNGTPPTFV
+2021 ANVIWPNGTPPTFK
-2035 NTFAQP
+2035 NTYTKPVPAV
-2041 DPEETPTPDA
+2041 
-2051 KTTPGPKGWAGTP
+2051 TPGTP
-2064 YGRLAKTGDAAM
+2064 GKPPVRFAKTGDETM
-2076 PIVCAAA
+2076 PIACVAT
-2083 LAILAAGAACSV
+2083 LAILAAGAVGA
-2095 AYGLFRKNEKEDA
+2095 AAFGALRKREKGDERQ
-2108 EK
+2108 

>member
-31 ASAGSGTSGGT
+31 ASAGSGASGVN

-50 KDTVADPNTAS
+50 KGTVADPNTAS

-76 RIWTDK
+76 RIWSDK
-82 TVSTEDIVL
+82 TVSTKDIIL
-91 TGADGTMTIEK
+91 TGADGTMTIAK
-102 SSEADFLTAFSA
+102 SPEADFLTAFSA

-183 VSLVKFSGKKSNQV
+183 VSLVKFSGNKSNQV
-197 GNDTYREDGY
+197 GNDTYRKEGY

-236 EPAGATRADY
+236 KPAGSTRADY
-246 GLELAAGQTSG
+246 GLQLAAGQTSG

-275 SNGFEGKVASSAVSA
+275 SSGFEDGVAGDAVSA

-310 NPAPDPTNSGTSREN
+310 NPVADPANSGTSDEN

-340 TNQGFMFDNWVWNF
+340 SWQNGQWPWESGRWVWSF
-354 GARATNSDFYKA
+354 GARATDSDFYKA

-394 HQGYDPS
+394 QQGYDPS

-423 IVFAKQLFKNPVK
+423 IVFAKQLFQNPEK
-436 LTSGNVDTYTFSGEA
+436 TTSGNVDTYTFSGEA

-456 PSGNLSSIVITV
+456 PSGNLNSIVITV
-468 TRSDNLATGDLVE
+468 TKSDNLATGDLVE
-481 VKVPAA
+481 VKIPAA
-487 LIPLRHFQIDESAGT
+487 LIPLRHFQVDESAGT
-502 GSVDLTFP
+502 GHVDMTFP
-510 IRVFFESSVKEDVA
+510 IRVFFESSVKEDVE
-524 SALANPDATLAAYIE
+524 SALANPDATLAAYVE
-539 ANTTDDDVAFYAN
+539 ANTTGDGVAFYAN

-559 GDVTATFTPAKSN
+559 GDVLATFTPARSN

-602 YYYKRSW
+602 YYYQRSW
-609 YEVDNNGKAS
+609 YEIGNGKAT
-619 LRSGAIRF
+619 LQSGAIQF

-650 SGAPRLTYINELLTL
+650 SGAPRLTYINELRTL

-686 IACHLGNNGK
+686 VACHLGNNGK
-696 LVIEKPGT
+696 LVVEKPGT
-704 LAISK
+704 LSISK
-709 SLDIPEG
+709 SLVVPEG
-716 YEHAEF
+716 YDRAEF
-722 SNDAFTFTIDIDEAK
+722 GNDTFTFTIEIDKAE
-737 GQKFPA
+737 GQEFPA
-743 EVRNANDEPVGNAF
+743 EVRDVNNEPVGDAF
-757 TIAFDDNGEATHSLK
+757 TITFDNNGKATHSLK

-783 TGWNYTVS
+783 AGWEYLVS
-791 EQLTT
+791 EQPTT
-796 GFDQVA
+796 GFDQIV

-819 TQAKAEFINAYRPSG
+819 AQAKAEFTNAYRPSG
-834 TLDGNKSLNVR
+834 TLDNDDALAVK
-845 KVLKGRDWTAND
+845 KVLTGRSWTDND
-857 TFRFVLSP
+857 AFRFILTP
-865 TDNAPMPLGENG
+865 TTDNAPMPLDENG
-877 EPANSIVLTKKDLAD
+877 EPVGALTLTKQDLAD
-892 GGYAAGAFGNIT
+892 GGYAAGTFGNIT

-919 DIGAGVGMSLSQARY
+919 TVGAGAGMSLSQARY
-934 RVDVTVTKEL
+934 RVVVTVTEQL

-970 GAIVQPDNDDDGAI
+970 GVSVQSSNK
-984 VQPDNGVDAA
+984 VDAA
-994 TFTNEFAAQEAKW
+994 TFTNEFAAREAKW
-1007 EPQVKKEY
+1007 NPAVKKEY

-1024 ASGMFHF
+1024 AGGMFNF
-1031 RIEAVTDNTPM
+1031 RIDSDGAPM
-1042 PNNPMIGTVNADG
+1042 PANPIGAVNADG
-1055 SVTFEDI
+1055 SVEFEDI
-1062 TFTSEMIDKSFEYR
+1062 VFTGDMIGKSFEYR
-1076 ITEVVQNADGKWI
+1076 ITEVVPDGAGKWI
-1089 NVADANESLLQTGMT
+1089 NVAKADESQLQGGMT
-1104 YDKSTWIV
+1104 YDKSTWVV
-1112 RVDVTGEEVVVP
+1112 RVDITSEVIDNEQVVVW
-1124 TAGYRLADAAQG
+1124 TASYRLADAAQG
-1136 PSAESF
+1136 SQAESF
-1142 ATFHN
+1142 ATFRN
-1147 SYTPESVSVPAKD
+1147 SYTPTPVNVPAED

-1173 LSNETFGFE
+1173 LPNETFGFV
-1182 LLSADGATQSAI
+1182 LLPADDATQSAI
-1194 ANGAVHLESTSAV
+1194 ANGAVRLASTDAV
-1207 AQGGTNGHAAGFSF
+1207 ALRGTNGQAVNFSF
-1221 GDATFKKPGT
+1221 GDATFTKPGT
-1231 YTFMVHENLWNNQQ
+1231 YTFMVRENSWNSQR
-1245 ILADGTQGMTFDR
+1245 IPDDGTQGMTFDR

-1263 VVTVTDNNGV
+1263 VVTVTDNDGV
-1273 LSATRAVENSLD
+1273 LVATRTVENSLD

-1292 EGDYSGLVV
+1292 EGDYTGLVL
-1301 SKTLTGRDMGQG
+1301 SKTLNGRDMGQG
-1313 EFTFHIAAG
+1313 EFTFHIAG
-1322 TNDAAAAELLGGD
+1322 TNDAAAALLGGD

-1350 AYDATLLTD
+1350 AYEATLLTD

-1364 DDVGKTFTFDVFENV
+1364 DDAGKTFTFDVFENV
-1379 PSIGAPGMTYDEKI
+1379 PSVGAPGMTYDKTM
-1393 HSVVISVAS
+1393 HSVAISVAS
-1402 NNAGA
+1402 DNAGA
-1407 LVITTTVDGADGNK
+1407 LVITTTVDGAAGNK

-1428 TADSATFDTQA
+1428 AADPAVFDTQA
-1439 GFGLYKVLEGG
+1439 GFGLYKVLEGR

-1460 LLEPLTMGAPM
+1460 LLEPLTMGAPL
-1471 PVGATGA
+1471 PGDTIV
-1478 TATVGANMVDPATGR
+1478 TVGADMVDPATGH

-1515 ENAGRIIHGVKYTS
+1515 ANAGHIIGGVQYSS
-1529 NVAEFA
+1529 NVAEFT

-1583 FKRFTNNSAVEMPD
+1583 FKRFVNNSAVEMPD

-1615 PAATTAHNDA
+1615 PVATTAHNGA

-1644 PIVISS
+1644 PIVINS
-1650 APAAAKSAANEPSAA
+1650 APAAKSAANEASAA
-1665 DKAVAS
+1665 GEAVAS
-1671 DVPAADVAAASGA
+1671 DVPAADAA
-1684 GALAPDAGDAAKG
+1684 
-1697 EGSAPADAGAAP
+1697 AAP
-1709 ASDAAADPAA
+1709 AANAAA
-1719 KPAGDGPTTDNP
+1719 KPASDGPTTDNP
-1731 PAGTNTLVFHY
+1731 PVDANTLVFHY

-1750 HADVTNDPNPA
+1750 HADVANDPNPA
-1761 FTFEVTVTRDDA
+1761 FTFEVTVTRGND
-1773 GNVTASVTSISNY
+1773 GNVTARVTNVQDY
-1786 VKGEPLHVFTNTYA
+1786 VKGTPLRTFTNTYT
-1800 YAPPPPTPVDPDPDP
+1800 YTPPIIPDPDP
-1815 IVAAPVAKKILEGR
+1815 IFAAPVAKKILEGR
-1829 ALVAGEFTFELVE
+1829 ALVAGEFSFELLE

-1852 DANGSVTFS
+1852 DADGNVVFS
-1861 GITYAAAGTHVYTM
+1861 DIEFTEAGTHIYTM
-1875 REVGAGTTAA
+1875 REIGAGTTAA
-1885 GVTYDTTTYQVTAKV
+1885 GVTYDATTYQVTADV
-1900 VKSGGKLRATFTIDG
+1900 VEIDNELRVDFAIDG
-1915 ADAAV
+1915 ADGAV
-1920 FKNAYAPMGTTVIL
+1920 FKNAYKAKGTTVII
-1934 GATKTLAGRDLAAG
+1934 GATKTLEGRTLAAG

-1977 AFDKPG
+1977 DFDKVG
-1983 TYEFTLTEVN
+1983 TYDFTLVEMN

-2000 YDEHVHKAI
+2000 YDGRSYK
-2009 VTVSDDGKGNLV
+2009 VTVVVTDDGKGNLV
-2021 AKVTWPNGTPPTFV
+2021 ANVTWPNGTPPTFK
-2035 NTFAQP
+2035 NTYTKPVPAV
-2041 DPEETPTPDA
+2041 
-2051 KTTPGPKGWAGTP
+2051 TPGTP
-2064 YGRLAKTGDAAM
+2064 GKPPARFAKTGDTAM
-2076 PIVCAAA
+2076 PIACAAT
-2083 LAILAAGAACSV
+2083 LAILAAGAVGA
-2095 AYGLFRKNEKEDA
+2095 AAFGALRKREKGD
-2108 EK
+2108 KRQ

>member
-31 ASAGSGTSGGT
+31 ASAGSGTSGVS

-61 SWRDWGL
+61 TWRDWGL

-82 TVSTEDIVL
+82 TVSTEGINL
-91 TGADGTMTIEK
+91 TGADGTITIEK

-183 VSLVKFSGKKSNQV
+183 VSLVKFAGKISNQV
-197 GNDTYREDGY
+197 GNDTYRDGRY

-236 EPAGATRADY
+236 KPAGSTQADY
-246 GLELAAGQTSG
+246 GLQFAAGQTSG

-275 SNGFEGKVASSAVSA
+275 SSGFEEEVARDAVSA
-290 AKSMKDAGATIYSVG
+290 AKSMKDAGATVYSVG

-310 NPAPDPTNSGTSREN
+310 NPVADPTNSGTSDEN

-340 TNQGFMFDNWVWNF
+340 TDQGWVISNWVWSF
-354 GARATNSDFYKA
+354 GARATDSDFYKA

-394 HQGYDPS
+394 QQGYDPS

-423 IVFAKQLFKNPVK
+423 IVFAKQLFQNPEK
-436 LTSGNVDTYTFSGEA
+436 TTSGNVDTYTFSGEA

-456 PSGNLSSIVITV
+456 PSGNLNSIVITV
-468 TRSDNLATGDLVE
+468 TKSDNLATGDLVE
-481 VKVPAA
+481 VKIPAA
-487 LIPLRHFQIDESAGT
+487 LIPLRHFQVDESAGT
-502 GSVDLTFP
+502 GHVDMTFP
-510 IRVFFESSVKEDVA
+510 IRVFFESSVKEGME
-524 SALANPDATLAAYIE
+524 SALANPDVTLAAYIE
-539 ANTTDDDVAFYAN
+539 ANTTDDGVAFYAN

-602 YYYKRSW
+602 YYYQRSW
-609 YEVDNNGKAS
+609 YEIGNGKAT
-619 LRSGAIRF
+619 LQSGAIQF
-627 SGNIPEAWLGY
+627 SGNIPESWLGY

-645 NAVLK
+645 NAVFK
-650 SGAPRLTYINELLTL
+650 AGTPRFTYINELRTV
-665 KDDNP
+665 KSDNP
-670 TATAATVLN
+670 TTTATTVLN
-679 PVWSGSN
+679 PVWSGSS

-709 SLDIPEG
+709 SLVVPEG
-716 YEHAEF
+716 YDRADF
-722 SNDAFTFTIDIDEAK
+722 ANDTFTFTIEIDKAE
-737 GQKFPA
+737 GQEFPA
-743 EVRNANDEPVGNAF
+743 EVRDANNEPVGDAF
-757 TIAFDDNGEATHSLK
+757 TIAFDNNGTATHSLK
-772 DGETLYIRGLS
+772 DGETLIIRGLS
-783 TGWNYTVS
+783 AGWEYLVS
-791 EQLTT
+791 EQPTT
-796 GFDQVA
+796 GFDQIA

-819 TQAKAEFINAYRPSG
+819 AQAKAEFTNAYCPSG
-834 TLDGNKSLNVR
+834 TLDNDDALAVK
-845 KVLKGRDWTAND
+845 KVLTGRSWTDND
-857 TFRFVLSP
+857 AFRFILTP
-865 TDNAPMPLGENG
+865 TTDNAPMPLDENG
-877 EPANSIVLTKKDLAD
+877 EPANSIVLTKQDLAD
-892 GGYAAGAFGNIT
+892 GGYAAGTFGNIT

-919 DIGAGVGMSLSQARY
+919 TVGAGAGMSLSQARY
-934 RVDVTVTKEL
+934 RVVVTVTEQL

-970 GAIVQPDNDDDGAI
+970 GASVQSDD
-984 VQPDNGVDAA
+984 GVDAA
-994 TFTNEFAAQEAKW
+994 TFTNEFAAREAKW
-1007 EPQVKKEY
+1007 NPAVKKEY

-1024 ASGMFHF
+1024 ARGMFNF
-1031 RIEAVTDNTPM
+1031 RIEPVVDWAPM
-1042 PNNPMIGTVNADG
+1042 PANPIGEVNADG
-1055 SVTFEDI
+1055 SVTFGDI
-1062 TFTSEMIDKSFEYR
+1062 VFTGDMIGESFEYR
-1076 ITEVVQNADGKWI
+1076 ITELVPDGAGSWI
-1089 NVADANESLLQTGMT
+1089 NVADADASLLQTGMT
-1104 YDKSTWIV
+1104 YDESTWVV
-1112 RVDVTGEEVVVP
+1112 RVDIASEVIDNEQVVVW
-1124 TAGYRLADAAQG
+1124 TASYRLADAAQG
-1136 PSAESF
+1136 SQAESF
-1142 ATFHN
+1142 ATFRN
-1147 SYTPESVSVPAKD
+1147 SYTPTPVSVPAEG

-1173 LSNETFGFE
+1173 LPNETFGFE

-1194 ANGAVHLESTSAV
+1194 GTDVVLESTSAV
-1207 AQGGTNGHAAGFSF
+1207 AQGGTNGHAVGFSF
-1221 GDATFKKPGT
+1221 GDATFTKPGT
-1231 YTFMVHENLWNNQQ
+1231 YTFMVRENSWNSQR
-1245 ILADGTQGMTFDR
+1245 IPDDGTQGMTFDR

-1263 VVTVTDNNGV
+1263 VVTVTDNDGV
-1273 LSATRAVENSLD
+1273 LAATRTVENSLD

-1292 EGDYSGLVV
+1292 EGDYTGLVL
-1301 SKTLTGRDMGQG
+1301 SKTLNGRDMGQG
-1313 EFTFHIAAG
+1313 EFTFHIAG
-1322 TNDAAAAELLGGD
+1322 TNDAAAALLGGD

-1350 AYDATLLTD
+1350 AYEATLLTD

-1364 DDVGKTFTFDVFENV
+1364 DDAGKTFTFDVYENV
-1379 PSIGAPGMTYDEKI
+1379 PSIGAPGMTYDKTI
-1393 HSVVISVAS
+1393 HSVVVSVAS
-1402 NNAGA
+1402 DNAGA
-1407 LVITTTVDGADGNK
+1407 LVITTTVDGVAGNK

-1428 TADSATFDTQA
+1428 AADPAVFDTQA
-1439 GFGLYKVLEGG
+1439 GFGLYKVLEGR

-1460 LLEPLTMGAPM
+1460 LLEPVTMGAPLPGDTM
-1471 PVGATGA
+1471 V
-1478 TATVGANMVDPATGR
+1478 TVGADMVDPATGH

-1515 ENAGRIIHGVKYTS
+1515 ANAGHIIGGVQYSS
-1529 NVAEFA
+1529 NVAEFT
-1535 VTVTDVDQNGVHTG
+1535 VTVTDLDENGVHTG
-1549 KLEATAQ
+1549 KLVATAQ

-1583 FKRFTNNSAVEMPD
+1583 FKRFVNNSAVEMPD
-1597 MTGLFTFTLT
+1597 MTGLFTFELT

-1615 PAATTAHNDA
+1615 PTATTVHNGA

-1644 PIVISS
+1644 PIVINS
-1650 APAAAKSAANEPSAA
+1650 APAAKSAANEASAA
-1665 DKAVAS
+1665 GEAVAS
-1671 DVPAADVAAASGA
+1671 DVPAADAAATSEAGASGA
-1684 GALAPDAGDAAKG
+1684 DAGDAAKG

-1709 ASDAAADPAA
+1709 AADAAAVPAANAAA
-1719 KPAGDGPTTDNP
+1719 KPASDGPTTDNP
-1731 PAGTNTLVFHY
+1731 SVDANTLVFHY

-1761 FTFEVTVTRDDA
+1761 FTFEVTVTRGND
-1773 GNVTASVTSISNY
+1773 GNVTARVTNVQDY
-1786 VKGEPLHVFTNTYA
+1786 VKGTPLRTFTNTYT
-1800 YAPPPPTPVDPDPDP
+1800 YTPPIIPDPDP
-1815 IVAAPVAKKILEGR
+1815 IFAAPVAKKILEGR
-1829 ALVAGEFTFELVE
+1829 ALIAGEFSFELLE

-1852 DANGSVTFS
+1852 DADGNVVFS
-1861 GITYAAAGTHVYTM
+1861 DIEFTEAGTHIYTM
-1875 REVGAGTTAA
+1875 REIGAGTTAA
-1885 GVTYDTTTYQVTAKV
+1885 GVTYDATTYQVTADV
-1900 VKSGGKLRATFTIDG
+1900 VEIDNELRVDFAIDG
-1915 ADAAV
+1915 VDGAV
-1920 FKNAYAPMGTTVIL
+1920 FKNAYKAKGTTVII
-1934 GATKTLAGRDLAAG
+1934 GATKTLEGRTLAAG

-1977 AFDKPG
+1977 DFDKVG
-1983 TYEFTLTEVN
+1983 TYDFTLVEMN

-2000 YDEHVHKAI
+2000 YDGRSYKVI
-2009 VTVSDDGKGNLV
+2009 VVVTDDGKGNLV
-2021 AKVTWPNGTPPTFV
+2021 ANVTWPNGTPPTFK
-2035 NTFAQP
+2035 NTYTKPVPAV
-2041 DPEETPTPDA
+2041 
-2051 KTTPGPKGWAGTP
+2051 TPGTP
-2064 YGRLAKTGDAAM
+2064 GKPPARFAKTGDTAM
-2076 PIVCAAA
+2076 PIACAAT
-2083 LAILAAGAACSV
+2083 LAILAAGAVGA
-2095 AYGLFRKNEKEDA
+2095 AAFGALRKREKGD
-2108 EK
+2108 KRQ

>member
-1 MKRTKIRNILLSALL
+1 MKRAKIRNILLSALL

-31 ASAGSGTSGGT
+31 ASAGSGASGAGT
-42 PTPYAAGD
+42 APYAAGD

-61 SWRDWGL
+61 TWRDWGL

-82 TVSTEDIVL
+82 TVSTEGIAL
-91 TGADGTMTIEK
+91 TGADGTITIEK

-140 MDDPMGNGDS
+140 MDDSMGNGDN
-150 TKRIDALKVAANSF
+150 TKRIDALKAAANSF

-174 ISDPAQQHQ
+174 ISDPAQQHR
-183 VSLVKFSGKKSNQV
+183 VSLVKFAGKKSNQV
-197 GNDTYREDGY
+197 GNDTYRDGKY

-222 GSSADDLKSTVNAI
+222 GSLADDLKSTVNAI
-236 EPAGATRADY
+236 KPAGVTQADF
-246 GLELAAGQTSG
+246 GLQLAAGQTSG
-257 RENAKKI
+257 REDAKKI

-275 SNGFEGKVASSAVSA
+275 SNGFESGVASSAVAA

-310 NPAPDPTNSGTSREN
+310 NPSADPTARGTSREN

-340 TNQGFMFDNWVWNF
+340 AWWVWNF
-354 GARATNSDFYKA
+354 GPRATDSDFYKA

-394 HQGYDPS
+394 QQGYDPS

-423 IVFAKQLFKNPVK
+423 IVFAKQLFQNPVK
-436 LTSGNVDTYTFSGEA
+436 STSGNVDTYTFSGEA

-468 TRSDNLATGDLVE
+468 TKSDDLATGDFVE
-481 VKVPAA
+481 VKIPAS

-502 GSVDLTFP
+502 GNVDLTFP
-510 IRVFFESSVKEDVA
+510 IRVFFESSVKEDVE

-539 ANTTDDDVAFYAN
+539 ANAIGDGVAFYAN
-552 KWNGGED
+552 KWSGGDD
-559 GDVTATFTPAKSN
+559 GDVLAAFTPAKAN

-596 LSADGT
+596 LNADGT

-609 YEVDNNGKAS
+609 YDIAN
-619 LRSGAIRF
+619 RPPTPQSGAIQF
-627 SGNIPEAWLGY
+627 SGNISESLFGY

-645 NAVLK
+645 NAVFK
-650 SGAPRLTYINELLTL
+650 PGTPRITYIDELRTP
-665 KDDNP
+665 KDSNP

-679 PVWSGSN
+679 PLWSGSS

-709 SLDIPEG
+709 SLVVPDG
-716 YEHAEF
+716 YDRADF
-722 SNDAFTFTIDIDEAK
+722 ANDTFTFTIEIDKAE
-737 GQKFPA
+737 GQEFPA
-743 EVRNANDEPVGNAF
+743 EVRDVNNEPVGDAF
-757 TIAFDDNGEATHSLK
+757 TIAFDNNGKAMHSLK

-783 TGWNYTVS
+783 AGWEYLVS
-791 EQLTT
+791 EQPTT
-796 GFDQVA
+796 GFDQIA

-819 TQAKAEFINAYRPSG
+819 TQAKAEFTNAYRPSG
-834 TLDGNKSLNVR
+834 TLDGSHSLNVH
-845 KVLKGRDWTAND
+845 KVLKGRDWADND
-857 TFRFVLSP
+857 AFRFILTP
-865 TDNAPMPLGENG
+865 ATDNAPMPLGENG
-877 EPANSIVLTKKDLAD
+877 EPNGVLTLTEQDLAD
-892 GGYAAGAFGNIT
+892 GGYAAGTFGNIT

-919 DIGAGVGMSLSQARY
+919 SVGAGAGMSLSQARY
-934 RVDVTVTKEL
+934 RVDVTVTEKL
-944 AEQGDNAIHQGILNV
+944 AGHGDNATHQGILDV
-959 SSVMVQINDDD
+959 SSVMVRITDDD
-970 GAIVQPDNDDDGAI
+970 GESVQSDGS
-984 VQPDNGVDAA
+984 VDAA
-994 TFTNEFAAQEAKW
+994 TFTNKFAAKEAKW
-1007 EPQVKKEY
+1007 NPAVKKEY
-1015 TDNSGANPL
+1015 TDNSGTNPL
-1024 ASGMFHF
+1024 AHGMFNF
-1031 RIEAVTDNTPM
+1031 RIEPVTNDAPM
-1042 PNNPMIGTVNADG
+1042 PENPMIGVVNVDG

-1062 TFTSEMIDKSFEYR
+1062 TFTSDMKGKSFQYR
-1076 ITEVVQNADGKWI
+1076 ITEVVQDGTTGEWI
-1089 NVADANESLLQTGMT
+1089 NVADADASQLQPGMT

-1112 RVDVTGEEVVVP
+1112 TVDIKMVDNEQVVVW
-1124 TAGYRLADAAQG
+1124 TASYQLDGAAQG
-1136 PSAESF
+1136 SSAKDF
-1142 ATFHN
+1142 ATFSN
-1147 SYTPESVSVPAKD
+1147 AYTPTPVSVPAND

-1173 LSNETFGFE
+1173 LPNETFGFE
-1182 LLSADGATQSAI
+1182 LLPADDATQSAI
-1194 ANGAVHLESTSAV
+1194 ENGAVRTKAV
-1207 AQGGTNGHAAGFSF
+1207 AQGGTNGQAADFSF
-1221 GDATFKKPGT
+1221 GDATFTKPGT
-1231 YTFMVHENLWNNQQ
+1231 YTFLVHENSWNSHE
-1245 ILADGTQGMTFDR
+1245 IPVDGTQGMTFDR

-1263 VVTVTDNNGV
+1263 VMTVTDNNGV
-1273 LSATRAVENSLD
+1273 LSAARTVKNSLN

-1292 EGDYSGLVV
+1292 EGDYSGLVL
-1301 SKTLTGRDMGQG
+1301 SKTLNGRNMNQG
-1313 EFTFHIAAG
+1313 EFSFHIAG
-1322 TNDAAAAELLGGD
+1322 TNDAAKRLLGGD

-1350 AYDATLLTD
+1350 AYEATLLTD

-1364 DDVGKTFTFDVFENV
+1364 DDAGKTFTFNVSENE
-1379 PSIGAPGMTYDEKI
+1379 PSPGAPGMTYDKKVHRVE
-1393 HSVVISVAS
+1393 ISVAS
-1402 NNAGA
+1402 DDTGA
-1407 LVITTTVDGADGNK
+1407 LVITTTVDGAAGNK

-1428 TADSATFDTQA
+1428 AADPATFDTQT
-1439 GFGLYKVLEGG
+1439 GFGLYKVLEGRK
-1450 DWEANDAFSF
+1450 WNAHDAFSF
-1460 LLEPLTMGAPM
+1460 RLERLTMGAPL
-1471 PVGATGA
+1471 PGDTIV
-1478 TATVGANMVDPATGR
+1478 TVGADIVDSATGH

-1504 QAGVYKYRVTE
+1504 QAGVYRYRVTE
-1515 ENAGRIIHGVKYTS
+1515 MSAGHIIDGVKYSS
-1529 NVAEFA
+1529 NAAEFT
-1535 VTVTDVDQNGVHTG
+1535 VTVTDVNQNGVHTG
-1549 KLEATAQ
+1549 ELVATAQ

-1615 PAATTAHNDA
+1615 PAATTVHNDA

-1634 TFDASLFDNG
+1634 TFDANLFDANLFDNS
-1644 PIVISS
+1644 PIVVNS
-1650 APAAAKSAANEPSAA
+1650 APAAAKSAASESNAA

-1671 DVPAADVAAASGA
+1671 DVPAADAAAASEA
-1684 GALAPDAGDAAKG
+1684 GALATGADNAAKG

-1709 ASDAAADPAA
+1709 APDTAADPAA

-1731 PAGTNTLVFHY
+1731 PAEASTLVFHY

-1761 FTFEVTVTRDDA
+1761 FTFEVTVTRDNA
-1773 GNVTASVTSISNY
+1773 GNVTANVTNVQDY
-1786 VKGEPLHVFTNTYA
+1786 VKGMPLRTFTNTYT
-1800 YAPPPPTPVDPDPDP
+1800 YTPYTPPVIPDPDP
-1815 IVAAPVAKKILEGR
+1815 IFAAPVAKKILEGR
-1829 ALVAGEFTFELVE
+1829 AIVAGEFSFELLE

-1852 DANGSVTFS
+1852 DADGNVVFS
-1861 GITYAAAGTHVYTM
+1861 DIKFTEAGTHIYTM
-1875 REVGAGTTAA
+1875 REIGAGTTAA
-1885 GVTYDTTTYQVTAKV
+1885 GVTYDTTTYQVTATV
-1900 VKSGGKLRATFTIDG
+1900 VKIDNELRVDFAIDG
-1915 ADAAV
+1915 ADGAV
-1920 FKNAYAPMGTTVIL
+1920 FKNAYKAKGTTVII
-1934 GATKTLAGRDLAAG
+1934 GATKTLEGRTLAAG

-1963 AKNAADGRIEFPAI
+1963 AKNAADGSIEFPAI
-1977 AFDKPG
+1977 DFDKVG
-1983 TYEFTLTEVN
+1983 TYDFTLVEMN

-2000 YDEHVHKAI
+2000 YDGRSYK
-2009 VTVSDDGKGNLV
+2009 VTVVVTDDGKGNLV
-2021 AKVTWPNGTPPTFV
+2021 ANVTWPNGTPPTFK
-2035 NTFAQP
+2035 NTYTKPAP
-2041 DPEETPTPDA
+2041 A
-2051 KTTPGPKGWAGTP
+2051 VTPGTSGTSGTSGKP
-2064 YGRLAKTGDAAM
+2064 SARFAKTGDETM
-2076 PIVCAAA
+2076 PIACVAT
-2083 LAILAAGAACSV
+2083 LAILAAGAVGA
-2095 AYGLFRKNEKEDA
+2095 AAFGALRKREKGDERQ
-2108 EK
+2108 

>member
-50 KDTVADPNTAS
+50 KGTEADPNTAS

-82 TVSTEDIVL
+82 TVSTEGIVL
-91 TGADGTMTIEK
+91 TGADGEMTIEK
-102 SSEADFLTAFSA
+102 SPEADFLTAFSA

-140 MDDPMGNGDS
+140 MDDPMGNGDN
-150 TKRIDALKVAANSF
+150 TKRIDALKAAANSF
-164 IDEIAKQNAN
+164 IDEIATQNAK
-174 ISDPAQQHQ
+174 ISDSTQQHQ
-183 VSLVKFSGKKSNQV
+183 VSLVKFAGKKSGQV
-197 GNDTYREDGY
+197 GNSTYSDGWY
-207 TYNYSQVMKNLTSCV
+207 TYNYSQVMKNLTPCV
-222 GSSADDLKSTVNAI
+222 GSSVGDLKSTVNAI
-236 EPAGATRADY
+236 KPAGATQADN

-275 SNGFEGKVASSAVSA
+275 SSGFEEEVARDAVSA
-290 AKSMKDAGATIYSVG
+290 AKSMKDAGATVYSVG

-310 NPAPDPTNSGTSREN
+310 NPVADPENSETSDEN

-340 TNQGFMFDNWVWNF
+340 SWQNGQWPWESGRWVWSF
-354 GARATNSDFYKA
+354 GARAADSDFYKA

-388 GLPTEV
+388 GHPTEV
-394 HQGYDPS
+394 QQGYDPS
-401 TSGYITFTD
+401 NSGYITFTD

-423 IVFAKQLFKNPVK
+423 IVFAKQLFQNPVK
-436 LTSGNVDTYTFSGEA
+436 TTSGNVDTYTFSGEA

-456 PSGNLSSIVITV
+456 PSGNLNSIVITV

-481 VKVPAA
+481 VKIPAA

-510 IRVFFESSVKEDVA
+510 IRVFFESSVKEGME

-539 ANTTDDDVAFYAN
+539 ANTTDDGVAFYAN

-583 YTDEACTVPAKGA
+583 YTDEACTVPAKGS
-596 LSADGT
+596 LNADGT
-602 YYYKRSW
+602 YFYKRSW
-609 YEVDNNGKAS
+609 YKIDGGNATPQ
-619 LRSGAIRF
+619 SGPIQF
-627 SGNIPEAWLGY
+627 SGNIPESWLGY

-645 NAVLK
+645 NAVFK
-650 SGAPRLTYINELLTL
+650 PGTPRFTYINELCTSKASNLTT
-665 KDDNP
+665 
-670 TATAATVLN
+670 TAKTVLN
-679 PVWSGSN
+679 PLWSGNN
-686 IACHLGNNGK
+686 IDCHLGNNGK

-716 YEHAEF
+716 YKRAEF
-722 SNDAFTFTIDIDEAK
+722 SNDTFAFTIEIDKAK
-737 GQKFPA
+737 GQEFPA
-743 EVRNANDEPVGNAF
+743 EVRDANNKPVGDAL
-757 TIAFDDNGEATHSLK
+757 TIAFDDNGKATHSLK

-783 TGWNYTVS
+783 AGWNYTVS

-892 GGYAAGAFGNIT
+892 GGYAAGTFGNIT
-904 YTKPGTYVYEISEDQ
+904 YTKPGTYFYEISEDQ
-919 DIGAGVGMSLSQARY
+919 TVGAGADMSLSQARY
-934 RVDVTVTKEL
+934 RVDVKVTEKL
-944 AEQGDNAIHQGILNV
+944 AGQGDDATHQGILNV
-959 SSVMVQINDDD
+959 SSVMVRITDDD
-970 GAIVQPDNDDDGAI
+970 GASVQSDER
-984 VQPDNGVDAA
+984 VDAA
-994 TFTNEFAAQEAKW
+994 MFTNKFAAREEKW
-1007 EPQVKKEY
+1007 SPAVKKEY

-1024 ASGMFHF
+1024 VHGMFNF
-1031 RIEAVTDNTPM
+1031 RIDPITDYAPM
-1042 PNNPMIGTVNADG
+1042 PENPMIGVVNVDG

-1062 TFTSEMIDKSFEYR
+1062 TFTDDMNGKSFQYS
-1076 ITEVVQNADGKWI
+1076 ITEVVQNADGNWI

-1104 YDKSTWIV
+1104 YDASTWIV
-1112 RVDVTGEEVVVP
+1112 TVAITREMVDGEQVVVP
-1124 TAGYRLADAAQG
+1124 TARYQLADAAQG
-1136 PSAESF
+1136 SSAESF
-1142 ATFHN
+1142 ATFRN
-1147 SYTPESVSVPAKD
+1147 SYTPESVSVPANN
-1160 FAAGT
+1160 FATGT

-1173 LSNETFGFE
+1173 LPDETFGFV
-1182 LLSADGATQSAI
+1182 LFPADDATQFAI
-1194 ANGAVHLESTSAV
+1194 EKHVVQLESTKAV
-1207 AQGGTNGHAAGFSF
+1207 AQRGTNGRVADFSF
-1221 GDATFKKPGT
+1221 GGATFTKPGT
-1231 YTFMVHENLWNNQQ
+1231 YTFEVHENSWNRQE
-1245 ILADGTQGMTFDR
+1245 IPVDGTQGMTFDR

-1263 VVTVTDNNGV
+1263 VMTVTDNNGV
-1273 LSATRAVENSLD
+1273 LSAARTVKNSLN

-1292 EGDYSGLVV
+1292 AGDYVGLVL
-1301 SKTLTGRDMGQG
+1301 SKTLNGRDMVQS
-1313 EFTFHIAAG
+1313 EFSFQITG
-1322 TNDAAAAELLGGD
+1322 TDDAARGLLGGN

-1350 AYDATLLTD
+1350 AYEATLLTD

-1364 DDVGKTFTFDVFENV
+1364 DDAGKTFTFNVSENE
-1379 PSIGAPGMTYDEKI
+1379 PSPRAPGMTYDKRM
-1393 HSVVISVAS
+1393 HSVAISVAS
-1402 NNAGA
+1402 GNAGA
-1407 LVITTTVDGADGNK
+1407 LEITTKVDDKVGNK
-1421 VSFTNAY
+1421 VSFANTYEANPAV
-1428 TADSATFDTQA
+1428 FDTRA
-1439 GFGLYKVLEGG
+1439 GFGLYKVLEGRG
-1450 DWEANDAFSF
+1450 WEADDAFSF
-1460 LLEPLTMGAPM
+1460 RLERLTMGAPLPGDTIVM
-1471 PVGATGA
+1471 VGAD
-1478 TATVGANMVDPATGR
+1478 MVDSATGH

-1504 QAGVYKYRVTE
+1504 QAGVYRYRVTE
-1515 ENAGRIIHGVKYTS
+1515 MSAGHIIDGVKYSS
-1529 NVAEFA
+1529 NAAEFT
-1535 VTVTDVDQNGVHTG
+1535 VTVTDLDENGVHTG
-1549 KLEATAQ
+1549 KLVATAQ

-1615 PAATTAHNDA
+1615 PVATTAHNDA

-1709 ASDAAADPAA
+1709 ASDAAAVPEA
-1719 KPAGDGPTTDNP
+1719 KPAGDGPTPDNP
-1731 PAGTNTLVFHY
+1731 PAGTNPLVFHY

-1761 FTFEVTVTRDDA
+1761 FTFEVTVTRDNA
-1773 GNVTASVTSISNY
+1773 GNVTANVTNVQDY
-1786 VKGEPLHVFTNTYA
+1786 VKGMPLRTFTNTYT
-1800 YAPPPPTPVDPDPDP
+1800 YTPYTPPVIPDPDP
-1815 IVAAPVAKKILEGR
+1815 IFAAPVAKKILEGR
-1829 ALVAGEFTFELVE
+1829 AIVAGEFSFELLE

-1852 DANGSVTFS
+1852 DADGNVVFS
-1861 GITYAAAGTHVYTM
+1861 DIKFTEAGTHIYTM
-1875 REVGAGTTAA
+1875 REIGAGTTAA
-1885 GVTYDTTTYQVTAKV
+1885 GVTYDTTTYQVTATV
-1900 VKSGGKLRATFTIDG
+1900 VKIGNELRADFAVDG
-1915 ADAAV
+1915 ADGAV
-1920 FKNAYAPMGTTVIL
+1920 FKNAYKAEGTTVII
-1934 GATKTLAGRDLAAG
+1934 GATKTLEGRTLAAG

-1977 AFDKPG
+1977 EFDKVG
-1983 TYEFTLTEVN
+1983 AYDFTLVEMN

-2000 YDEHVHKAI
+2000 YDDRSYK
-2009 VTVSDDGKGNLV
+2009 VTVVVTDDGKGNLV
-2021 AKVTWPNGTPPTFV
+2021 ANVTWPNGTPPTFK
-2035 NTFAQP
+2035 NTYTKP
-2041 DPEETPTPDA
+2041 VPSVTPT
-2051 KTTPGPKGWAGTP
+2051 TPATP
-2064 YGRLAKTGDAAM
+2064 ATPCAPGKSFARFAKTGDTAM
-2076 PIVCAAA
+2076 PIACAAT
-2083 LAILAAGAACSV
+2083 LAILAAGAVGA
-2095 AYGLFRKNEKEDA
+2095 AAFGALRKREKGD
-2108 EK
+2108 KRQ